1 MFLNDL
7 KEDDLANRRR
17 EMDRLAALRSRI
29 LSDTEAFIDARPY
42 PAGAYRNP
50 TGLMGEIRREGVD
63 L

>member
-7 KEDDLANRRR
+7 KEGDLANRWR

-42 PAGAYRNP
+42 PAGAYRVRW
-50 TGLMGEIRREGVD
+50 G
-63 L
+63 